1 VEGRPVIER
10 RGGDRRD
17 GDRRAGDRRAG
28 QDRREADRR
37 AGREHAVV
45 RHEAI
50 RPGGLVAPPSSRG
63 LPDPESLAFAPDDR
77 FLVVMPTY
85 NEVDNLPRIV
95 PLVLDEDT
103 RIEILVVDDNSPDG
117 TGELAAE
124 MAIADPRIHVLRRQ
138 AKDGLGRAYLAGFR
152 WALERRYRLIFEM
165 DADLSHHPDNL
176 PAFIEAA
183 RGADV
188 VIGSRYVGGRINVV
202 NWPMSRLLIS
212 YFGSFY
218 ARVITRLPV
227 ADATGGF
234 NCFRCEVLQALDLG
248 RIQAN
253 GYAFQIELKF
263 RAFRQGFRLCE
274 VPIVFIERETGESK
288 MSKRIV
294 REAVW
299 RVWWLRIQ
307 DLAGRL

>member
-1 VEGRPVIER
+1 VSEHRGDGERREGERRERPDR
-10 RGGDRRD
+10 RGGR
-17 GDRRAGDRRAG
+17 G
-28 QDRREADRR
+28 
-37 AGREHAVV
+37 HAVV
-45 RHEAI
+45 RHEA
-50 RPGGLVAPPSSRG
+50 RRMSGLVVPPSTRG
-63 LPDPESLAFAPDDR
+63 LPDPESLAFASTDR

-85 NEVDNLPRIV
+85 NEVDNLPRVV
-95 PLVLDEDT
+95 PLVLDEDP

-117 TGELAAE
+117 TGDLAAQ
-124 MAIADPRIHVLRRQ
+124 IAAAEPRVHVLRRD

-152 WALERRYRLIFEM
+152 WALERRYRLIIEM

-183 RGADV
+183 RSADV
-188 VIGSRYVGGRINVV
+188 VIGSRYVGGRVNVV

-227 ADATGGF
+227 RDATGGF
-234 NCFRCEVLQALDLG
+234 NCFRCEVLQAIDLG

-263 RAFRQGFRLCE
+263 RAFRQGFQLREL
-274 VPIVFIERETGESK
+274 PIVFIERETGESK